1 MNKIDLNNRVSVDG
15 EFQSQEKIEKWYVY
29 EMKVKSTIEKNLDKL
44 QFDKSNSDERQ
55 IINYLRQKIYCILLL
70 NPSDIRNFDNKYIS
84 IRFQQCK
91 GKKYKQ
97 QKNGEYVASSQGD
110 TLCKLILDAFDY
122 KGFRKTILKELARR
136 LNVKVCPYC
145 NMQYTLVADENSGSL
160 AKFQFDHFFS
170 KQEYPWLSM
179 SLYNLIPSCAE
190 CNHGKNTGSLGLK
203 FHPYKSDI
211 YKQFVFR
218 IPNKEEVLYDKQE
231 KDDINIDM
239 IPQNAKLKELEKYIQ
254 MFHIKTLYQRHGDIA
269 REVFEKAYQYP
280 YWSNSQN
287 YKSWVPKY
295 SPMNQLRLCLGTYV
309 RQEEIEKRPMTKF
322 IQDLWEQAR
331 GKPIDTEIGLEDE

>member
-15 EFQSQEKIEKWYVY
+15 KSHSQKAIERWYV
-29 EMKVKSTIEKNLDKL
+29 KCVRCKITGNLNNL
-44 QFDKSNSDERQ
+44 QFHKSCKQEIQIVNYLKQNIESFLLIDPNDINKSNSNNMIVYTMFQ
-55 IINYLRQKIYCILLL
+55 SCKQNKYNKTNKIY
-70 NPSDIRNFDNKYIS
+70 NT
-84 IRFQQCK
+84 
-91 GKKYKQ
+91 
-97 QKNGEYVASSQGD
+97 ASQGE

-122 KGFRKTILKELARR
+122 KGFRKTILIKLARI

-145 NMQYTLVADENSGSL
+145 NMQYTLVADENSSSL

-190 CNHGKNTGSLGLK
+190 CNHGKSTGTLGLK

-218 IPNKEEVLYDKQE
+218 IPNTEDVLYDIQK
-231 KDDINIDM
+231 KDSINIDL
-239 IPQNAKLKELEKYIQ
+239 IHQNATSRELYEYNQ

-269 REVFEKAYQYP
+269 REVFAKAYQYP
-280 YWSNSQN
+280 YWSNPQN
-287 YKSWVPKY
+287 YNWVPNY
-295 SPMNQLRLCLGTYV
+295 SPMNQLRLYLGTYV

-331 GKPIDTEIGLEDE
+331 GKPIDTEIWLEDE

>member
-15 EFQSQEKIEKWYVY
+15 EFQSQKKIEKWYV
-29 EMKVKSTIEKNLDKL
+29 EEFAQEIKDRLNVLRKKFDASSAEFRLIGVLARKIEKVLL
-44 QFDKSNSDERQ
+44 YSPDEMYAHNKMKHRYRYVE
-55 IINYLRQKIYCILLL
+55 NESTHMYSR
-70 NPSDIRNFDNKYIS
+70 NPNNPKDP
-84 IRFQQCK
+84 
-91 GKKYKQ
+91 
-97 QKNGEYVASSQGD
+97 GD
-110 TLCKLILDAFDY
+110 TFSNIIQKAIGY
-122 KGFRKTILKELARR
+122 KYYREKGRLVDLAKKI
-136 LNVKVCPYC
+136 NVKVCPYC
-145 NMQYTLVADENSGSL
+145 NMQYTLVADENSKTL
-160 AKFQFDHFFS
+160 ARFQFDHFLD
-170 KQEYPWLSM
+170 KKDYPWFSM

-190 CNHGKNTGSLGLK
+190 CNVVKSTGTLGLK

-218 IPNKEEVLYDKQE
+218 IPNTEEVLYDKQE

-239 IPQNAKLKELEKYIQ
+239 IPQNATSRELYEYNQ

-331 GKPIDTEIGLEDE
+331 GKPIDAEIRLEDE